1 MKKFKAYLEEAANQ
15 EYFNTRYHGIRKHA
29 LDAGL
34 SADKADQLATLGA
47 SQSSLETGFGKYRPR
62 GPSGED
68 SHNYYGIKG
77 KGPAGSFSART
88 REVIDGK
95 DQYRQEPFRAY
106 NQSDESD
113 RDFVHLMTK
122 NKRYQPVIDAPDLSS
137 AIAAQGKSGYSTAQI
152 AGPLSQIANKY
163 ASGISTAQSNQGDT
177 KPVAQPAQQKPQATS
192 KDPNFETGT
201 QRREPDSYKQ
211 QEPDSDYPRE
221 LELPQK
227 SYASD
232 SASDPNVG
240 KRQQFLKPQRTSRTA

>member
-1 MKKFKAYLEEAANQ
+1 MKKFKAYLEEAANR
-15 EYFNTRYHGIRKHA
+15 EYFNTRYNGIRRHA

-106 NQSDESD
+106 NKSDESD

-122 NKRYQPVIDAPDLSS
+122 NKRYQPVIDAPDLPS

-177 KPVAQPAQQKPQATS
+177 KS

>member
-15 EYFNTRYHGIRKHA
+15 EYFNTRYQSIRKYA

-34 SADKADQLATLGA
+34 SADKADQLATVGA
-47 SQSSLETGFGKYRPR
+47 SQSSLETSFGKYRPR

-95 DQYRQEPFRAY
+95 DQYRQEPFKAY

-122 NKRYQPVIDAPDLSS
+122 NKRYQPVIDAPDLPS

-163 ASGISTAQSNQGDT
+163 ASGISTAQ
-177 KPVAQPAQQKPQATS
+177 QKPQAAS

>member
-15 EYFNTRYHGIRKHA
+15 EYFNTRYHGLRKHA

-34 SADKADQLATLGA
+34 SPDKADQLATLGA

-113 RDFVHLMTK
+113 RDFVRLMTT
-122 NKRYQPVIDAPDLSS
+122 NKRYQPVIDAPDLPS

-152 AGPLSQIANKY
+152 ADPLSQIANKY
-163 ASGISTAQSNQGDT
+163 ASGISTGQSTQ
-177 KPVAQPAQQKPQATS
+177 S

-211 QEPDSDYPRE
+211 QEPDSDYPHK

-232 SASDPNVG
+232 FASDPNVV